1 MNQKSLAL
9 VGVLVLFSGL
19 TVWAIGAH
27 GGYVGFFEAAAST
40 PAGIQLLVDVV
51 IALTLALLWMHG
63 DARER
68 GLPFAPYLALTLV
81 LGSIGLLSYL
91 IHRELRARFPQRV
104 TA

>member
-1 MNQKSLAL
+1 MTLKTLAL
-9 VGVLVLFSGL
+9 EIVLVAFTGL
-19 TVWAIGAH
+19 TLWALSVH
-27 GGYVGFFEAAAST
+27 GYVGFFEAAAST

-91 IHRELRARFPQRV
+91 VHRELRARVPQRV
-104 TA
+104 PA